1 MSLLGIDVGT
11 TGCKA
16 VLFSTEGQV
25 LALSY
30 SEYDFKHPEPEYAEL
45 DAEEVWSKIKQVIRD
60 AAVKSS
66 GDPVQATAVC
76 SMGEAMVPVTADRI
90 ILGPSIMNF
99 DARGGEYLDK
109 LPDFSN
115 DLYLYGING
124 NTLANNYGLTKLLW
138 IRDHRPGL
146 YEKADKFLN
155 WGSFVSFMLGS
166 EPVIDYSLANR
177 SLLFDLGRRDWSD
190 ELLSKAGL
198 DRNKLPVP
206 KPSGVQIGT
215 LLPNLARELGLPEDL
230 PIVTGAH
237 DQCANALGSGVI
249 EEGQA
254 MYGMGSFHCVVPV
267 FQNRRDPKIMIRHG
281 FNTEHHAVPDHF
293 AIFIYQPGGM
303 IVKWFR
309 DTYAREE
316 HKQAKAEGRDIY
328 DTLFKELPEEPTT
341 IFTLPHFSTMGPPDF
356 TDDACGLITGL
367 HLNTTRG
374 EILKGIVESVAY
386 TIRQGVEGLPDIGLD
401 VRSFRAV
408 GGGSKSDRWV
418 QILADI
424 IGTPFIR
431 PRITEAGALGVAIL
445 AGSGI
450 GVFDSQADGARAMLS
465 IDREFEPNQE
475 KHRVYNELYE
485 RYGRLWPLIG
495 DFLRHEVN
503 APKLGG

>member
-16 VLFSTEGQV
+16 VIFSMGGQI
-25 LALSY
+25 LASSY
-30 SEYDFKHPEPEYAEL
+30 REYDFRHPEPEYAEL
-45 DAEEVWSKIKQVIRD
+45 DADEVWTKIREVIRE
-60 AAVKSS
+60 AAAKSG
-66 GDPVQATAVC
+66 GDPVQALSVC
-76 SMGEAMVPVTADRI
+76 SMGEAMVPVTADRT

-109 LPDFSN
+109 LPDFQN
-115 DLYLYGING
+115 DLYLYRING
-124 NTLANNYGLTKLLW
+124 NTLGNNYGLTKLLW
-138 IRDHRPGL
+138 IRDHQPEL
-146 YEKADKFLN
+146 YEKTYKFLN

-166 EPVIDYSLANR
+166 EAVIDYSLANR
-177 SLLFDLGRRDWSD
+177 SLLFDLNRQDWSD

-198 DRNKLPVP
+198 DYDKLPAA

-215 LLPNLARELGLPEDL
+215 LLPELAKELGLPGDL

-237 DQCANALGSGVI
+237 DQCSNALGAGVI

-254 MYGMGSFHCVVPV
+254 MYGMGSFHCVVPA
-267 FQNRRDPKIMIRHG
+267 FQNRRDPKTMIRHG

-316 HKQAKAEGRDIY
+316 HKRAQEEGQDIY
-328 DTLFKELPEEPTT
+328 DTLFKELPDEPTN

-386 TIRQGVEGLPDIGLD
+386 TIRQGVEGLPDIDLD

-418 QILADI
+418 QVLADV
-424 IGTPFIR
+424 IGKPFIR

-450 GVFDSQADGARAMLS
+450 GVFDSEADGAQAMLS
-465 IDREFEPNQE
+465 IDREFEPDPK
-475 KHRVYNELYE
+475 KHRVYNDLYVS
-485 RYGRLWPLIG
+485 YGKLWPLIG
-495 DFLRHEVN
+495 DYLRHDVN
-503 APKLGG
+503 G

>member
-16 VLFSTEGQV
+16 VIFSTEGKV

-30 SEYDFKHPEPEYAEL
+30 REYDFMHPRPDYAEL
-45 DAEEVWSKIKQVIRD
+45 DAREVWGKIKEVVRE
-60 AAVKSS
+60 AAAESKS
-66 GDPVQATAVC
+66 DPVQALAVC
-76 SMGEAMVPVTADRI
+76 SMGEAMVPVTAGRT

-99 DARGGEYLDK
+99 DSRGGDYLDK
-109 LPDFSN
+109 LPDFQN
-115 DLYLYGING
+115 ELYLYGING
-124 NTLANNYGLTKLLW
+124 NTLGNHYGLTKLLW
-138 IRDHRPGL
+138 IRDNQPEI
-146 YEKADKFLN
+146 YEKTDKFLN

-177 SLLFDLGRRDWSD
+177 SLLFDLNRGDWSE

-198 DRNKLPVP
+198 DREKLPTP
-206 KPSGVQIGT
+206 KPSGVRIGA
-215 LLPNLARELGLPEDL
+215 LLPELAEELGLPEDL

-237 DQCANALGSGVI
+237 DQCSNALGAGVI

-254 MYGMGSFHCVVPV
+254 MYGMGSFHCVVPA
-267 FQNRRDPKIMIRHG
+267 FQNRRDPKVMIRHG

-293 AIFIYQPGGM
+293 ALFIYQPGGM

-309 DTYAREE
+309 DTYALEE
-316 HKQAKAEGRDIY
+316 HKRAQTEGRDIY
-328 DTLFKELPEEPTT
+328 TKLFSELPEEPTK

-401 VRSFRAV
+401 VTSFRAV

-418 QILADI
+418 QILSDV
-424 IGTPFIR
+424 IGKPFIR
-431 PRITEAGALGVAIL
+431 PRITEAGALGAAIL

-450 GVFDSQADGARAMLS
+450 GVFDSEAGGTRAMLS
-465 IDREFEPNQE
+465 IDREFEPDLE
-475 KHRVYNELYE
+475 KHRVYNDLYE
-485 RYGRLWPLIG
+485 RYGKLWPLIG
-495 DFLRHEVN
+495 DYLRHEVH
-503 APKLGG
+503 G